1 MLNRFFTSSYSV
13 LILPFL
19 WLGIR
24 YGIGWGSQFDAAIG
38 TQWGV
43 LSHLLLVLLAILFAM
58 NQAHQRREYGFGY
71 LFKTA
76 AKNAILYAVGSVL
89 SIGIYYGVLSNEL
102 TVKRQH
108 DIAQIIEETNTPEK
122 IALIKQNNPTIQEL
136 SKEQIVQ
143 KAIEQTELFT
153 NLKTMLSLAFF
164 CLTIL
169 GFVYSLIAAWL
180 FSQFLFAPA
189 KL

>member
-71 LFKTA
+71 FLGFEINIRAEASEEKKPKLIYIIEISKNEKFDLVIKFFFSNLFIFK
-76 AKNAILYAVGSVL
+76 KNARREILIIIIMIDEL
-89 SIGIYYGVLSNEL
+89 IRKIG
-102 TVKRQH
+102 
-108 DIAQIIEETNTPEK
+108 D
-122 IALIKQNNPTIQEL
+122 
-136 SKEQIVQ
+136 
-143 KAIEQTELFT
+143 
-153 NLKTMLSLAFF
+153 
-164 CLTIL
+164 
-169 GFVYSLIAAWL
+169 
-180 FSQFLFAPA
+180 
-189 KL
+189 